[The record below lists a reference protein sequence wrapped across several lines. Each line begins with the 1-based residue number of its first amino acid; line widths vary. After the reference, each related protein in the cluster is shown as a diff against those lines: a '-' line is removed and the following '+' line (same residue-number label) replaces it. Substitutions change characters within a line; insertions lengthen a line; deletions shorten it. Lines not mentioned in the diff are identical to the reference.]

1 MKISSKRLEEV
12 ISEEIKLFTQEKK
25 LEEKT
30 QMAAPAGGLAHAAT
44 VDAHISGLGADAQPA
59 ALKFALKKGYKPGEG
74 QIGYE
79 TAPAAETPKE
89 TWWDRTAKTAN
100 PITDPL
106 TKAISDTGER
116 ETNEGLEQR
125 KAEFAKQARK
135 QAATMGE
142 ACGDV
147 GPSHGAIKIKIK
159 KRNK

>member
-25 LEEKT
+25 LEEDYFPEPYDAEGEKGEEYEAKV
-30 QMAAPAGGLAHAAT
+30 AA
-44 VDAHISGLGADAQPA
+44 
-59 ALKFALKKGYKPGEG
+59 
-74 QIGYE
+74 
-79 TAPAAETPKE
+79 
-89 TWWDRTAKTAN
+89 AKTAYQKRHW
-100 PITDPL
+100 L
-106 TKAISDTGER
+106 TPGAISSAVFDYKQGAR
-116 ETNEGLEQR
+116 ENPNKRAAAATAKRKAARLNVSEGDTNEGLEQR

-147 GPSHGAIKIKIK
+147 GPPHGAIKIKIK